1 MDPLLAVIL
10 TRAMERLLVVVAGI
24 VSIYVGYRLFLNM
37 PTLKES
43 EGRLSLPGGVSFFAS
58 RIGPGVFFALF
69 GASLIGYSATRPVSL
84 TAPELV
90 ASAEGLAGASY
101 TGFGTRAAAGKSLPP
116 GSADRSLV
124 VTFLNKWLA
133 DTPSDAP
140 SDTKIDRR
148 IAATESKLALMRE
161 IWDETKWG
169 AYDSF
174 HQWVTVSAGT
184 GPPPEGNADA
194 ATFFKASSP

>member
-10 TRAMERLLVVVAGI
+10 TRAMERLLVVFAGI

-90 ASAEGLAGASY
+90 ASAEGLSGASY
-101 TGFGTRAAAGKSLPP
+101 TGFGTRAAAGQSLPP
-116 GSADRSLV
+116 GSADRALV
-124 VTFLNKWLA
+124 VNFLNNWLA
-133 DTPSDAP
+133 DTPADTP

-161 IWDETKWG
+161 VWDETKWG

-174 HQWVTVSAGT
+174 HQWVTVSAAT

-194 ATFFKASSP
+194 AAFFKASNP